1 MKKGPAFTLSVIGF
15 VLIAAGLYYLRTTGD
30 ASGIMRV
37 IPYYMIGIGC
47 GTFGHGM
54 GEIISNRATKK
65 SPDLRREMKIAQN
78 DERNIEISNRAKGK
92 AYDAMIYIF
101 GALMVSLGLMQID
114 TLVLL
119 LIVFSYLAV
128 VGISIYYRM
137 KYDREM

>member
-1 MKKGPAFTLSVIGF
+1 MKKGTASTLGVIGF
-15 VLIAAGLYYLRTTGD
+15 VLIVAGLCYLKTTGD

-47 GTFGHGM
+47 GVFGHGM

-65 SPDLRREMKIAQN
+65 SPDIQREMKIVQN

-119 LIVFSYLAV
+119 PIVFSYLVV

-137 KYDREM
+137 KDEI